1 MTEGLCVDGK
11 KPLVSIVIPTRNES
25 TAIENCLQQF
35 VDLRK
40 EDIEIIVVDGGSTDN
55 TVALSKPFADRVL
68 VSGDCRSAQMN
79 AGADKARGE
88 WLVFLHADTQI
99 FPRFDSFLDH
109 LLVAKN
115 HWGFCRV
122 KLSGRVKIF
131 RMIETAI
138 NWRSQLTSVATGDQM
153 IFVRKAIFEQLH
165 GFPEIPLM
173 EDVAISKKLR
183 PLSAALV
190 WPHPVITS
198 SRKWEKNGIFN
209 TIFLMWRLRF
219 AYFCG
224 VSPHKLVNEYYG

>member
-35 VDLRK
+35 VELRK

-109 LLVAKN
+109 LHDNGVVYV
-115 HWGFCRV
+115 F
-122 KLSGRVKIF
+122 
-131 RMIETAI
+131 AI
-138 NWRSQLTSVATGDQM
+138 LFAGPIYTMPS
-153 IFVRKAIFEQLH
+153 
-165 GFPEIPLM
+165 
-173 EDVAISKKLR
+173 R
-183 PLSAALV
+183 PF
-190 WPHPVITS
+190 
-198 SRKWEKNGIFN
+198 GI
-209 TIFLMWRLRF
+209 
-219 AYFCG
+219 
-224 VSPHKLVNEYYG
+224 